1 MFCAIWCHLHKFN
14 NVENNHGGVLLLV
27 KFQAFNQQLGCFS
40 RFKLYK
46 CYQIVQRI
54 IHFISRLGFI
64 WFLNFILL
72 PGTCG
77 IFSTWWLFLSFIVYT
92 FVVKNSSG
100 FFNQIIV
107 TTTSSM
113 KVENNLDPPTLNTFQ
128 VCLWPLYPGQI
139 LTEALSGSPQT
150 SKMETFLQHWSTA
163 TCRWLLLQSFTSYLC
178 DVYGVMG
185 TLYESSYSR
194 VCFFAC
200 LTLVIWT
207 WLHLASVELGVDRN

>member
-92 FVVKNSSG
+92 FVVKNSSV

-150 SKMETFLQHWSTA
+150 SKMETLQHWSTA
-163 TCRWLLLQSFTSYLC
+163 DYCCKALHLIFAMFTGSW
-178 DVYGVMG
+178 VHFMK
-185 TLYESSYSR
+185 
-194 VCFFAC
+194 A
-200 LTLVIWT
+200 LTLGSVSS
-207 WLHLASVELGVDRN
+207 LALR